1 VALQQT
7 TRELWAQQGPFEPY
21 TIHGVPQ
28 QNIPEIYIKG
38 AVWNAQSTPPRY
50 IAQSSAPEESGTGTW
65 FPIDFNEE
73 HVCWVEVRLQEPAGS
88 EAYWQAF
95 RIAGEDLGLDITQ
108 GDVEIHLQST
118 TLHSYRESVASSHLS
133 RASTPSI
140 ASVIR
145 PRPSPYQLGSRD
157 QEIAH
162 SLAESLNINEP
173 MSNTL
178 TMEVPA
184 GTINPTTGH
193 VDADDAALYRAIG
206 PDQPDPPSVSG
217 TERTT
222 NIPFGWIRPQGGGMP
237 EPRRYIYGGPPAG
250 PFGPPGRGPPGGGPP
265 GGGPPGG
272 GPPGGGPPGGGPPRG
287 GPFGP
292 PGGGPPAP
300 IPVAPAVGGRND
312 KLVGNT
318 PLVFKGERSRA
329 EEFITQ
335 WQLYEGVNITN
346 DLMRNA
352 YQRAMLF
359 LTYIQG
365 PIVNEWVKGVNA
377 WLRGQIIN
385 QRWAPHDER
394 LWTEVFDSFNRQFA
408 NVMEQEDAQA
418 ALAKGLQLD
427 KGDLDKLITEFE
439 QLVRHAGYDV
449 NQDLVL
455 RIFTSALPNTMYE
468 YILRTL
474 PQPATYEQWRA
485 AAIDQ
490 QRVYVHMRNRADR
503 FKTKKPAPTNT
514 WRPFNSQW
522 RNPPRDKN
530 AMDTSPGRTRARVA
544 EAEDFLPGGNRYEQ
558 RVGGSREGGYP
569 RGPVQRDGQ
578 RKVLT
583 CFFCGKPG
591 HFARD
596 CRQKQNNRGANSPP
610 RNTQIPTRARQVRQE
625 DSNIRVVD
633 DRSVADDRTPQQRAN
648 DWLTSVA
655 NEHDDVKDIV
665 MQELWGKEDFQNA

>member
-7 TRELWAQQGPFEPY
+7 TRELWAQQGPFESY

-38 AVWNAQSTPPRY
+38 AVWNAQADPPRY
-50 IAQSSAPEESGTGTW
+50 VAQSSAPEESGTGTW
-65 FPIDFNEE
+65 FPVDFNEE

-88 EAYWQAF
+88 ESYWQAF
-95 RIAGEDLGLDITQ
+95 RIAGQDLGLDITQ
-108 GDVEIHLQST
+108 GDVEAHLQAT
-118 TLHSYRESVASSHLS
+118 TLNSYRESVASSHSS
-133 RASTPSI
+133 RASTPSEP
-140 ASVIR
+140 SVIR
-145 PRPSPYQLGSRD
+145 LRPSPYQPGSRD

-162 SLAESLNINEP
+162 TLAESLNINDP

-178 TMEVPA
+178 TMEAPA
-184 GTINPTTGH
+184 GTINPVTGH
-193 VDADDAALYRAIG
+193 VNDDDAALFRAIG
-206 PDQPDPPSVSG
+206 PDQPDPPSVGG
-217 TERTT
+217 TDHTT
-222 NIPFGWIRPQGGGMP
+222 HVPFGWIRPQSGRMP
-237 EPRRYIYGGPPAG
+237 EPRRYIYGGGGPPG
-250 PFGPPGRGPPGGGPP
+250 GGRGPPGIPFGPPGGPFGPPGGGPP
-265 GGGPPGG
+265 GGGPP
-272 GPPGGGPPGGGPPRG
+272 
-287 GPFGP
+287 
-292 PGGGPPAP
+292 AP
-300 IPVAPAVGGRND
+300 IPPAPAVGGGRSD

-318 PLVFKGERSRA
+318 PLIFKGERSRA

-377 WLRGQIIN
+377 WLRGQIIH
-385 QRWAPHDER
+385 QGWAPTDER
-394 LWTEVFDSFNRQFA
+394 LWVEVFDSFNRQFA

-439 QLVRHAGYDV
+439 QLVRHAGYDI

-474 PQPATYEQWRA
+474 PQPASYEQWRS

-490 QRVYVHMRNRADR
+490 QKVYVHMRNRADR
-503 FKTKKPAPTNT
+503 FKTKKLPPITT
-514 WRPFNSQW
+514 WRPFGNQW
-522 RNPPRDKN
+522 KNPQRDPN

-596 CRQKQNNRGANSPP
+596 CRQKRNNQGPSGPP
-610 RNTQIPTRARQVRQE
+610 RNTQIPTRTRQIRQE
-625 DSNIRVVD
+625 ESNIRVVD

-655 NEHDDVKDIV
+655 DEHDDVKDIV

>member
-28 QNIPEIYIKG
+28 QNIPDIYIKG
-38 AVWNAQSTPPRY
+38 TVWNAQADPPRY
-50 IAQSSAPEESGTGTW
+50 VAQSSAPEESGTGTW
-65 FPIDFNEE
+65 FPVDFNEE

-95 RIAGEDLGLDITQ
+95 RIAGQDLGLDITQ
-108 GDVEIHLQST
+108 GDVETHLQTT
-118 TLHSYRESVASSHLS
+118 TLHSYRESITSSHSS
-133 RASTPSI
+133 RASTPSV
-140 ASVIR
+140 ASAIR
-145 PRPSPYQLGSRD
+145 PRPSPYQPGSRD

-162 SLAESLNINEP
+162 SLAESLNINDP

-184 GTINPTTGH
+184 GTINPVTGH
-193 VDADDAALYRAIG
+193 VDADDAALFRAIG
-206 PDQPDPPSVSG
+206 PNQPDPPSMSG

-222 NIPFGWIRPQGGGMP
+222 HIPFGWIRPQGGGMP
-237 EPRRYIYGGPPAG
+237 DPRRYIYGGG
-250 PFGPPGRGPPGGGPP
+250 GPPGRGPPVGGPPGGPFGPP
-265 GGGPPGG
+265 GGGPP
-272 GPPGGGPPGGGPPRG
+272 G

-300 IPVAPAVGGRND
+300 IPPAPVVGGGGRSD

-318 PLVFKGERSRA
+318 PLIFKGERSRA

-346 DLMRNA
+346 ELMRNA

-385 QRWAPHDER
+385 QRWAPTDER
-394 LWTEVFDSFNRQFA
+394 LWIEVFDSFNRQFA

-439 QLVRHAGYDV
+439 QLVRHARYDV

-455 RIFTSALPNTMYE
+455 RIFTSALPNAMYE

-474 PQPATYEQWRA
+474 PQPATYEQWRS

-490 QRVYVHMRNRADR
+490 QRVYVHMRNRTDR
-503 FKTKKPAPTNT
+503 FKTKKLPPTTT
-514 WRPFNSQW
+514 WRPFGNQW
-522 RNPPRDKN
+522 KNPQRDPN

-544 EAEDFLPGGNRYEQ
+544 EAEDFLPGGNRYKQ

-596 CRQKQNNRGANSPP
+596 CRQKRNNQGSNGPP
-610 RNTQIPTRARQVRQE
+610 RNTQIPTRARQIRQE
-625 DSNIRVVD
+625 EGNIRVVD

-648 DWLTSVA
+648 DWLTIVA
-655 NEHDDVKDIV
+655 DEHDDVKDIV

>member
-7 TRELWAQQGPFEPY
+7 TRELWAQQGPFEHY

-28 QNIPEIYIKG
+28 QNIPQIYIKG
-38 AVWNAQSTPPRY
+38 AVWNAQADPPRY
-50 IAQSSAPEESGTGTW
+50 VAQSSAPEESGTGTW
-65 FPIDFNEE
+65 FPVDFNEE

-95 RIAGEDLGLDITQ
+95 RIAGQDLGLDITQ
-108 GDVEIHLQST
+108 GDVELHLQST
-118 TLHSYRESVASSHLS
+118 TLHSYRESVTSSHSS
-133 RASTPSI
+133 RASTPSVPSI
-140 ASVIR
+140 IL
-145 PRPSPYQLGSRD
+145 PRPSPHQPGSRD

-162 SLAESLNINEP
+162 TLAESLTINEP

-184 GTINPTTGH
+184 GTINPVTGH
-193 VDADDAALYRAIG
+193 VDADDVALFRAIG

-217 TERTT
+217 TDRTT
-222 NIPFGWIRPQGGGMP
+222 HVPFGWIRPQGGGMP
-237 EPRRYIYGGPPAG
+237 EPRRYIYGGGGGPPGGNPPRRGLPGG
-250 PFGPPGRGPPGGGPP
+250 PFGPPGGPFGPPGGGPP

-272 GPPGGGPPGGGPPRG
+272 GPPAPI
-287 GPFGP
+287 
-292 PGGGPPAP
+292 PPAP
-300 IPVAPAVGGRND
+300 VVMGGRSD

-318 PLVFKGERSRA
+318 PLIFKGERSRA

-377 WLRGQIIN
+377 WLRGQIIH
-385 QRWAPHDER
+385 QGWAPTDER
-394 LWTEVFDSFNRQFA
+394 LWAEVFDSFNRQFA

-418 ALAKGLQLD
+418 ALAKGLQLE

-439 QLVRHAGYDV
+439 QLVRHAGYDI

-468 YILRTL
+468 YILRNL
-474 PQPATYEQWRA
+474 PQPATYEQWRS
-485 AAIDQ
+485 AAINQ
-490 QRVYVHMRNRADR
+490 QKVYVHMRNRADR
-503 FKTKKPAPTNT
+503 FKTKKLPPITT
-514 WRPFNSQW
+514 WRPFGNQW
-522 RNPPRDKN
+522 RNPTKDPN

-558 RVGGSREGGYP
+558 RVGGSREGGYCH
-569 RGPVQRDGQ
+569 G
-578 RKVLT
+578 
-583 CFFCGKPG
+583 
-591 HFARD
+591 
-596 CRQKQNNRGANSPP
+596 
-610 RNTQIPTRARQVRQE
+610 
-625 DSNIRVVD
+625 RVVLFGFL
-633 DRSVADDRTPQQRAN
+633 S
-648 DWLTSVA
+648 
-655 NEHDDVKDIV
+655 
-665 MQELWGKEDFQNA
+665 

>member
-7 TRELWAQQGPFEPY
+7 TRELWAQQGPFEHY

-38 AVWNAQSTPPRY
+38 AVWNAQAVPPRY
-50 IAQSSAPEESGTGTW
+50 VAQSSAPEESGTGTW
-65 FPIDFNEE
+65 FPVDFNEE

-95 RIAGEDLGLDITQ
+95 RIAGQDLGLDITQ
-108 GDVEIHLQST
+108 GDVELHLQST
-118 TLHSYRESVASSHLS
+118 TLHSYRESVASSHSS
-133 RASTPSI
+133 RESTPSVPSI
-140 ASVIR
+140 IL
-145 PRPSPYQLGSRD
+145 PRPSPHQPGSRD

-162 SLAESLNINEP
+162 TLAESLTINEP

-184 GTINPTTGH
+184 GTINPVTGH
-193 VDADDAALYRAIG
+193 VDADDVALFRAIG

-217 TERTT
+217 TDRTT
-222 NIPFGWIRPQGGGMP
+222 HVPFGWLRPQGGRMP
-237 EPRRYIYGGPPAG
+237 EPRRYIYGGG
-250 PFGPPGRGPPGGGPP
+250 GPPGGNPPRGGPPGGPFGPPGGGPP
-265 GGGPPGG
+265 GGGPPA
-272 GPPGGGPPGGGPPRG
+272 PI
-287 GPFGP
+287 
-292 PGGGPPAP
+292 PPAP
-300 IPVAPAVGGRND
+300 AVMGGRSD

-318 PLVFKGERSRA
+318 PLIFKGERSRA

-377 WLRGQIIN
+377 WLRGQII
-385 QRWAPHDER
+385 REGWAPTDER
-394 LWTEVFDSFNRQFA
+394 LWAEVFDSFNRQFA

-418 ALAKGLQLD
+418 ALAKGMQLE

-439 QLVRHAGYDV
+439 QLVRHAGYDI

-474 PQPATYEQWRA
+474 PQPATYEQWRS

-490 QRVYVHMRNRADR
+490 QKVYVHMRNRADR
-503 FKTKKPAPTNT
+503 FKTKKMPPITT
-514 WRPFNSQW
+514 WRPFGNQW
-522 RNPPRDKN
+522 KNPQRDPN

-544 EAEDFLPGGNRYEQ
+544 EAEDFLPGGSRYEQ
-558 RVGGSREGGYP
+558 RVGGKQRRRIPKRTRPKGRIKGKSSHASFAGSQVTSHGTVDRNATI
-569 RGPVQRDGQ
+569 RGQADP
-578 RKVLT
+578 LET
-583 CFFCGKPG
+583 
-591 HFARD
+591 
-596 CRQKQNNRGANSPP
+596 
-610 RNTQIPTRARQVRQE
+610 TQAPTRTRQIRQE
-625 DSNIRVVD
+625 ESNIRVVD
-633 DRSVADDRTPQQRAN
+633 DRSVADDRTPQQRAT

-655 NEHDDVKDIV
+655 DEHDDVKDIV

>member
-38 AVWNAQSTPPRY
+38 AVWNAQADPPRY
-50 IAQSSAPEESGTGTW
+50 VAQSSAPEESGTGTW
-65 FPIDFNEE
+65 FPVDFNEE

-95 RIAGEDLGLDITQ
+95 RIAGQDLGLDITQ
-108 GDVEIHLQST
+108 GDVETHLQAT
-118 TLHSYRESVASSHLS
+118 TLHSYRESITSSHSS
-133 RASTPSI
+133 RASTPSV
-140 ASVIR
+140 ASAIR
-145 PRPSPYQLGSRD
+145 PRPSPYQPGSRD

-162 SLAESLNINEP
+162 SLAESLNINDP

-178 TMEVPA
+178 TVEVPA
-184 GTINPTTGH
+184 GTINPVTGH
-193 VDADDAALYRAIG
+193 VDADDVALFRAIG
-206 PDQPDPPSVSG
+206 PNQPDPPSISG

-222 NIPFGWIRPQGGGMP
+222 HVPFGWIRPQGGGMP
-237 EPRRYIYGGPPAG
+237 EPRRYIYGG
-250 PFGPPGRGPPGGGPP
+250 GPPPPRGGPP
-265 GGGPPGG
+265 
-272 GPPGGGPPGGGPPRG
+272 G

-292 PGGGPPAP
+292 PGGGPPMP
-300 IPVAPAVGGRND
+300 IPPAPVIGGGGRND

-318 PLVFKGERSRA
+318 PLIFKGERSKA
-329 EEFITQ
+329 KEFITQ

-385 QRWAPHDER
+385 QRWAPTDER
-394 LWTEVFDSFNRQFA
+394 LWAEVFDSFNRQFA

-418 ALAKGLQLD
+418 ALAKGLQLE

-439 QLVRHAGYDV
+439 QLVRHAGYDI

-474 PQPATYEQWRA
+474 RQPATYEQWRS

-490 QRVYVHMRNRADR
+490 QQVYVHMRNRADR
-503 FKTKKPAPTNT
+503 FKTKKLPPVTT
-514 WRPFNSQW
+514 WRPFGNQW
-522 RNPPRDKN
+522 RTPPGNPN

-558 RVGGSREGGYP
+558 RVGGSREGGYL
-569 RGPVQRDGQ
+569 RGPVQKDGQ

-596 CRQKQNNRGANSPP
+596 CRQKRNNQGPSGPP
-610 RNTQIPTRARQVRQE
+610 RNNQAPMRAQQIRQE
-625 DSNIRVVD
+625 ESNIRVVD
-633 DRSVADDRTPQQRAN
+633 DRSVADDRTPQQRAT

-655 NEHDDVKDIV
+655 DEHDDVKDIV

>member
-1 VALQQT
+1 
-7 TRELWAQQGPFEPY
+7 
-21 TIHGVPQ
+21 
-28 QNIPEIYIKG
+28 
-38 AVWNAQSTPPRY
+38 
-50 IAQSSAPEESGTGTW
+50 
-65 FPIDFNEE
+65 
-73 HVCWVEVRLQEPAGS
+73 
-88 EAYWQAF
+88 
-95 RIAGEDLGLDITQ
+95 
-108 GDVEIHLQST
+108 
-118 TLHSYRESVASSHLS
+118 
-133 RASTPSI
+133 
-140 ASVIR
+140 
-145 PRPSPYQLGSRD
+145 
-157 QEIAH
+157 
-162 SLAESLNINEP
+162 

-178 TMEVPA
+178 TMEAPA
-184 GTINPTTGH
+184 GTINQITGH
-193 VDADDAALYRAIG
+193 VNDDDAALFRAIG
-206 PDQPDPPSVSG
+206 PDQPDPPSVGG
-217 TERTT
+217 TDRTT
-222 NIPFGWIRPQGGGMP
+222 HVPFRWIRPQGERMP
-237 EPRRYIYGGPPAG
+237 EPRRYIYGGGGPPGGNPPRGGPPGG
-250 PFGPPGRGPPGGGPP
+250 PFGPPGGPFGPPGGGPP
-265 GGGPPGG
+265 GGGPPA
-272 GPPGGGPPGGGPPRG
+272 PI
-287 GPFGP
+287 
-292 PGGGPPAP
+292 PPAP
-300 IPVAPAVGGRND
+300 VVMGGRSD

-318 PLVFKGERSRA
+318 PLIFKGERSRA

-377 WLRGQIIN
+377 WLRGQIIH
-385 QRWAPHDER
+385 QRWAPTDER
-394 LWTEVFDSFNRQFA
+394 LWIEVFDSFNGQFA

-455 RIFTSALPNTMYE
+455 WIFTSALPNTMYE

-474 PQPATYEQWRA
+474 PQPATYEQWRS

-490 QRVYVHMRNRADR
+490 QKVYVHMRNRADR
-503 FKTKKPAPTNT
+503 FKTKKLPPTTT
-514 WRPFNSQW
+514 WRPFGNQW
-522 RNPPRDKN
+522 KNPQQNPN

-544 EAEDFLPGGNRYEQ
+544 EADDFLPGGNRYEQ

-569 RGPVQRDGQ
+569 RGPVQKDGQ

-596 CRQKQNNRGANSPP
+596 CRQKRNNQGPSGPP
-610 RNTQIPTRARQVRQE
+610 RNTQPMRARQIRQE
-625 DSNIRVVD
+625 ESNIRVVD

-655 NEHDDVKDIV
+655 DEHDDVKDIV

>member
-7 TRELWAQQGPFEPY
+7 TRELWAQQGPFEHY

-38 AVWNAQSTPPRY
+38 AVWNAQADPPRY
-50 IAQSSAPEESGTGTW
+50 VAQSSAPEESGTGTW
-65 FPIDFNEE
+65 FPVDFNEE

-95 RIAGEDLGLDITQ
+95 RIAGQDLGLDITQ
-108 GDVEIHLQST
+108 GDVELHLQST
-118 TLHSYRESVASSHLS
+118 TLHSYRESVASSHSS
-133 RASTPSI
+133 RASTPSVPSI
-140 ASVIR
+140 IL
-145 PRPSPYQLGSRD
+145 PRPSPHQPGSRD

-162 SLAESLNINEP
+162 TLAESLNIHDP

-178 TMEVPA
+178 TLDVPA
-184 GTINPTTGH
+184 GTINPVTGH
-193 VDADDAALYRAIG
+193 VDADDAALFRAIG

-217 TERTT
+217 TDHTT
-222 NIPFGWIRPQGGGMP
+222 HVPFGWIRPQGGRMP
-237 EPRRYIYGGPPAG
+237 EPRRYIYGG
-250 PFGPPGRGPPGGGPP
+250 
-265 GGGPPGG
+265 
-272 GPPGGGPPGGGPPRG
+272 GGGPPGGGPPRG
-287 GPFGP
+287 GPPGGPFGPPGGGPFGPPGGP

-300 IPVAPAVGGRND
+300 IPPAPAVMGGRND

-318 PLVFKGERSRA
+318 PLIFKGERSKA

-365 PIVNEWVKGVNA
+365 PVVNEWVKGVNA

-385 QRWAPHDER
+385 QRWAPTDER
-394 LWTEVFDSFNRQFA
+394 LWVEVFDSFNRQFA

-418 ALAKGLQLD
+418 ALAKGLQLE

-439 QLVRHAGYDV
+439 QLVRHAGYDI

-468 YILRTL
+468 YILRNL
-474 PQPATYEQWRA
+474 RQPATYEQWRA

-503 FKTKKPAPTNT
+503 FKTKKLPPITT
-514 WRPFNSQW
+514 WRPFGNQW
-522 RNPPRDKN
+522 RTPPGNPN

-558 RVGGSREGGYP
+558 RVGGSREGGYQ
-569 RGPVQRDGQ
+569 RGPVQKDGQ

-596 CRQKQNNRGANSPP
+596 CRQKRNNQAPM
-610 RNTQIPTRARQVRQE
+610 RARQIRKE
-625 DSNIRVVD
+625 ESNIRVVD
-633 DRSVADDRTPQQRAN
+633 DRSVTDDRTPQQRAT

-655 NEHDDVKDIV
+655 DEHDDVKDIV

>member
-7 TRELWAQQGPFEPY
+7 TRELWAQQGPFEHY

-38 AVWNAQSTPPRY
+38 AVWNAQADPPRY
-50 IAQSSAPEESGTGTW
+50 VAQSSAPEESGTGTW
-65 FPIDFNEE
+65 FPVDFNEE

-95 RIAGEDLGLDITQ
+95 RIAGQDLGLDITQ
-108 GDVEIHLQST
+108 GDVELHLQST
-118 TLHSYRESVASSHLS
+118 TLHSYRESVTSSHSS
-133 RASTPSI
+133 RASTPSVPSI
-140 ASVIR
+140 IL
-145 PRPSPYQLGSRD
+145 PRPSPHQPGSRD
-157 QEIAH
+157 QEIAQT
-162 SLAESLNINEP
+162 LAESLTIHEP

-184 GTINPTTGH
+184 GTINPVTGH
-193 VDADDAALYRAIG
+193 VDADDAALFRAIG

-217 TERTT
+217 TDHTT
-222 NIPFGWIRPQGGGMP
+222 HVPFGWIRPQGGRMP
-237 EPRRYIYGGPPAG
+237 EPRRYIYGGGGGPPGGNPPRGGPPGG
-250 PFGPPGRGPPGGGPP
+250 PFGPPGGPFGPPGGGPP
-265 GGGPPGG
+265 GGGPPA
-272 GPPGGGPPGGGPPRG
+272 PI
-287 GPFGP
+287 
-292 PGGGPPAP
+292 PPAP
-300 IPVAPAVGGRND
+300 VVMGGRND

-318 PLVFKGERSRA
+318 PLIFKGERSRA

-385 QRWAPHDER
+385 QRWAPTDER
-394 LWTEVFDSFNRQFA
+394 LWIEVFDSFNRQFA

-418 ALAKGLQLD
+418 ALAKGLQLE

-439 QLVRHAGYDV
+439 QLVRHAGYDI

-468 YILRTL
+468 YILRNL
-474 PQPATYEQWRA
+474 PQPATYEQWRS

-503 FKTKKPAPTNT
+503 FKTKKLPPITT
-514 WRPFNSQW
+514 WRPFGNQW
-522 RNPPRDKN
+522 RTPPGNPN

-569 RGPVQRDGQ
+569 RGPVQKDGQ

-596 CRQKQNNRGANSPP
+596 CRQKRNNQGPSGPS
-610 RNTQIPTRARQVRQE
+610 RNYQTPTRTRQIKQE
-625 DSNIRVVD
+625 ESNIRVVD
-633 DRSVADDRTPQQRAN
+633 DRSVADDRTPQQRAT

-655 NEHDDVKDIV
+655 DEHDDVKDIV

>member
-7 TRELWAQQGPFEPY
+7 TRELWAQQGPFEHY

-38 AVWNAQSTPPRY
+38 AVWNAQSDPPRY
-50 IAQSSAPEESGTGTW
+50 VAQSSAPEESGTGTW
-65 FPIDFNEE
+65 FPVDFNEE
-73 HVCWVEVRLQEPAGS
+73 HACWVEIRLQEPAGS

-95 RIAGEDLGLDITQ
+95 RIAGQDLGLDITQ
-108 GDVEIHLQST
+108 GDVEAHLQTT
-118 TLHSYRESVASSHLS
+118 TLNSYRESVASSHSS
-133 RASTPSI
+133 RASTPSEPSI
-140 ASVIR
+140 IR
-145 PRPSPYQLGSRD
+145 LRPSPYQPGSRD

-162 SLAESLNINEP
+162 SLAESLVINDP

-178 TMEVPA
+178 TVEVPA
-184 GTINPTTGH
+184 GTINPITGH
-193 VDADDAALYRAIG
+193 VDADDAALFRAIG
-206 PDQPDPPSVSG
+206 PDQPDPPSISG
-217 TERTT
+217 TDRTT
-222 NIPFGWIRPQGGGMP
+222 HVPFGWIRPQTGRMP
-237 EPRRYIYGGPPAG
+237 EPRRYIYGGGPPGGNPPRGGPPGG
-250 PFGPPGRGPPGGGPP
+250 PFGPPGGPFGPPGGGPP
-265 GGGPPGG
+265 GGGPPA
-272 GPPGGGPPGGGPPRG
+272 PL
-287 GPFGP
+287 
-292 PGGGPPAP
+292 PPAP
-300 IPVAPAVGGRND
+300 AVMGGRSD

-318 PLVFKGERSRA
+318 PIIFKGERSRA

-365 PIVNEWVKGVNA
+365 SAVNEWVKGVNA
-377 WLRGQIIN
+377 WLRGQIIH
-385 QRWAPHDER
+385 QGWAPTDER
-394 LWTEVFDSFNRQFA
+394 LWAEVFDSFNRQFA
-408 NVMEQEDAQA
+408 NIMEQEDAQA

-474 PQPATYEQWRA
+474 PQPATYEQWRT

-490 QRVYVHMRNRADR
+490 QKVYVHMRNRADR
-503 FKTKKPAPTNT
+503 FKTKKLPPITT
-514 WRPFNSQW
+514 WRPFGNQW
-522 RNPPRDKN
+522 KNPQRDPN

-596 CRQKQNNRGANSPP
+596 CRQKRNNQGSNNPP
-610 RNTQIPTRARQVRQE
+610 RNTQIPTRARQTRQE
-625 DSNIRVVD
+625 ESNIRVVD

-655 NEHDDVKDIV
+655 DEHDDVKDIV

>member
-7 TRELWAQQGPFEPY
+7 TRELWAQQGPFEHY

-38 AVWNAQSTPPRY
+38 AVWNAQADPPRY
-50 IAQSSAPEESGTGTW
+50 VAQSSAPEESGTGTW
-65 FPIDFNEE
+65 FPVNFNEE

-95 RIAGEDLGLDITQ
+95 RIAGQDLGLDITQ
-108 GDVEIHLQST
+108 GDVETHLQTT
-118 TLHSYRESVASSHLS
+118 TLHSYRESITSSHS
-133 RASTPSI
+133 SQASTPSV
-140 ASVIR
+140 ASAIR
-145 PRPSPYQLGSRD
+145 PRPSPHQPGSRD

-178 TMEVPA
+178 TMEVPV
-184 GTINPTTGH
+184 GTINPITGH
-193 VDADDAALYRAIG
+193 VDADDAALFRAIG
-206 PDQPDPPSVSG
+206 PDQPDPPSLSG

-222 NIPFGWIRPQGGGMP
+222 HVPFGWIRPQGGGMP
-237 EPRRYIYGGPPAG
+237 KPRRYIYGG
-250 PFGPPGRGPPGGGPP
+250 GPPPPPRGGPP
-265 GGGPPGG
+265 
-272 GPPGGGPPGGGPPRG
+272 G

-292 PGGGPPAP
+292 PGGGPPMP
-300 IPVAPAVGGRND
+300 IPPAPVVGGGGRND

-318 PLVFKGERSRA
+318 PLIFKGERNRA

-365 PIVNEWVKGVNA
+365 PIVNERVKGVNA
-377 WLRGQIIN
+377 WLRGQIIH
-385 QRWAPHDER
+385 QRWAPTDER
-394 LWTEVFDSFNRQFA
+394 LWAEVFDSFNRQFA

-439 QLVRHAGYDV
+439 QLVRHANYDI

-474 PQPATYEQWRA
+474 PQPATYEQWRS

-490 QRVYVHMRNRADR
+490 QKVYIHMRNRADR
-503 FKTKKPAPTNT
+503 FKTKKLPPITT
-514 WRPFNSQW
+514 WRPFGNQW
-522 RNPPRDKN
+522 RNPTRDPN

-569 RGPVQRDGQ
+569 RGPIQRDGQ

-596 CRQKQNNRGANSPP
+596 CRQKRNNQGPSGPP
-610 RNTQIPTRARQVRQE
+610 RNTQVPTRARQIKQE
-625 DSNIRVVD
+625 ESNIRVVD
-633 DRSVADDRTPQQRAN
+633 DRSVADDRTPQQRAT

-655 NEHDDVKDIV
+655 DEHDDVKDIV

>member
-1 VALQQT
+1 VQA
-7 TRELWAQQGPFEPY
+7 
-21 TIHGVPQ
+21 
-28 QNIPEIYIKG
+28 N
-38 AVWNAQSTPPRY
+38 PPRY
-50 IAQSSAPEESGTGTW
+50 VAQSSAPEESGTGTW
-65 FPIDFNEE
+65 FPVDFNEE

-108 GDVEIHLQST
+108 GDVETHLQST
-118 TLHSYRESVASSHLS
+118 TLQSYRESVASSHSS
-133 RASTPSI
+133 RASTPSVPSI
-140 ASVIR
+140 IR
-145 PRPSPYQLGSRD
+145 LRPSPHQPGSRD

-162 SLAESLNINEP
+162 TLAESLNINEP

-184 GTINPTTGH
+184 GTINPVTGH
-193 VDADDAALYRAIG
+193 VDADDAALFRAIG
-206 PDQPDPPSVSG
+206 PDQPDPPSISG

-222 NIPFGWIRPQGGGMP
+222 HIPFGWIRPQGGGMP
-237 EPRRYIYGGPPAG
+237 DPRRYIYGGG
-250 PFGPPGRGPPGGGPP
+250 GPPGRGPPVGGPPGGPFGPP
-265 GGGPPGG
+265 GGGPP
-272 GPPGGGPPGGGPPRG
+272 G

-300 IPVAPAVGGRND
+300 IPPAPVVGGGGRSD

-318 PLVFKGERSRA
+318 PLIFKGERSRA

-359 LTYIQG
+359 LSYIQG

-385 QRWAPHDER
+385 QRWAPTDER
-394 LWTEVFDSFNRQFA
+394 LWIEVFDSFNRQFA

-418 ALAKGLQLD
+418 ALAKGLQLE

-439 QLVRHAGYDV
+439 QLVRHAGYDI

-474 PQPATYEQWRA
+474 PQPATYEQWRT

-490 QRVYVHMRNRADR
+490 QQVYVHMRNRADR
-503 FKTKKPAPTNT
+503 FKTKKLPPITT
-514 WRPFNSQW
+514 WRPFGNQW
-522 RNPPRDKN
+522 KNPQRGPND
-530 AMDTSPGRTRARVA
+530 MDRSPGRTRARVA

-569 RGPVQRDGQ
+569 RGPVQKDGQ

-583 CFFCGKPG
+583 CFFCRKPG
-591 HFARD
+591 HFTRD
-596 CRQKQNNRGANSPP
+596 CRQKRNNQGPSGAP
-610 RNTQIPTRARQVRQE
+610 RNTQIPMRARQIRQE
-625 DSNIRVVD
+625 ESNIRVVD

-655 NEHDDVKDIV
+655 DEHDDVKDIV

>member
-7 TRELWAQQGPFEPY
+7 TRELWAQQGPFETY

-28 QNIPEIYIKG
+28 QNIPEVYIKG
-38 AVWNAQSTPPRY
+38 AVWNAQADPPRY
-50 IAQSSAPEESGTGTW
+50 VAQSSAPEESGTGTW
-65 FPIDFNEE
+65 FPVDFNEE

-95 RIAGEDLGLDITQ
+95 RIAGQDLGLDITQ
-108 GDVEIHLQST
+108 GDVEAHLQAT
-118 TLHSYRESVASSHLS
+118 TLHSYRESIASSHSS
-133 RASTPSI
+133 RASTPSV
-140 ASVIR
+140 ASAIR
-145 PRPSPYQLGSRD
+145 PRPSPYQPGSRD

-162 SLAESLNINEP
+162 TLAESLNINDP

-178 TMEVPA
+178 TVEAPA
-184 GTINPTTGH
+184 GTINPITGH
-193 VDADDAALYRAIG
+193 VNDDDAALFRAIG
-206 PDQPDPPSVSG
+206 PDQPDPPSISG
-217 TERTT
+217 TDHTT
-222 NIPFGWIRPQGGGMP
+222 HVPFGWIRPQGGRMP
-237 EPRRYIYGGPPAG
+237 EPRRYIYGGGGPPGGNPPRGGPPGG
-250 PFGPPGRGPPGGGPP
+250 PFGPPGGPFGPPGGGPP
-265 GGGPPGG
+265 GGGPPA
-272 GPPGGGPPGGGPPRG
+272 PI
-287 GPFGP
+287 
-292 PGGGPPAP
+292 PPAP
-300 IPVAPAVGGRND
+300 AVMGGRSD

-318 PLVFKGERSRA
+318 PLIFKGERSKA

-377 WLRGQIIN
+377 WLRGQIIH
-385 QRWAPHDER
+385 QRWAPTDER
-394 LWTEVFDSFNRQFA
+394 LWVEVFDSFNRQFA

-418 ALAKGLQLD
+418 ALAKGLQLER
-427 KGDLDKLITEFE
+427 GDLDKLITEFE
-439 QLVRHAGYDV
+439 QLVRHAGYDI

-474 PQPATYEQWRA
+474 PQPATYEQWRS

-490 QRVYVHMRNRADR
+490 QRVYVHMKNRADR
-503 FKTKKPAPTNT
+503 FKTKKLPPITT
-514 WRPFNSQW
+514 WRPFGNQW
-522 RNPPRDKN
+522 RTPPGNPN

-569 RGPVQRDGQ
+569 RGPVQKDGQ

-596 CRQKQNNRGANSPP
+596 CRQKRNNQGPSGPS
-610 RNTQIPTRARQVRQE
+610 RNNQAPMRARQVRQE
-625 DSNIRVVD
+625 ESNIRVVD
-633 DRSVADDRTPQQRAN
+633 DRSVADDRTPQQRAT

-655 NEHDDVKDIV
+655 DEHDDVKDIV

>member
-7 TRELWAQQGPFEPY
+7 TRELWAQQGPFEAY

-28 QNIPEIYIKG
+28 QNIPEIYVKG
-38 AVWNAQSTPPRY
+38 AVWNAQADPPRY
-50 IAQSSAPEESGTGTW
+50 VAQSSAPEESGTGTW
-65 FPIDFNEE
+65 FPVDFNEE

-88 EAYWQAF
+88 ETYWQAF
-95 RIAGEDLGLDITQ
+95 RIAGQDLGLDITQ
-108 GDVEIHLQST
+108 GDVEAHLQAT
-118 TLHSYRESVASSHLS
+118 TLTSYRESVASSHSS
-133 RASTPSI
+133 RASTPSVP
-140 ASVIR
+140 SDIR
-145 PRPSPYQLGSRD
+145 PRPSPYQPGSRD
-157 QEIAH
+157 QEIART
-162 SLAESLNINEP
+162 LAESLNINDP

-178 TMEVPA
+178 TINAPA
-184 GTINPTTGH
+184 GTINQITGH
-193 VDADDAALYRAIG
+193 VNDDDAALFRAIG
-206 PDQPDPPSVSG
+206 PDQPDPPSVGG
-217 TERTT
+217 TDRTT
-222 NIPFGWIRPQGGGMP
+222 HVPFGWIRQQGERMP
-237 EPRRYIYGGPPAG
+237 EPRRYIYGGGGPPGGNPPRGGPSGG
-250 PFGPPGRGPPGGGPP
+250 PFGPPGGPFGPPGGGPP
-265 GGGPPGG
+265 GGGPPV
-272 GPPGGGPPGGGPPRG
+272 PI
-287 GPFGP
+287 
-292 PGGGPPAP
+292 PPAP
-300 IPVAPAVGGRND
+300 AVMGGRSD

-318 PLVFKGERSRA
+318 PLIFKGERSRA

-385 QRWAPHDER
+385 QRWAPTDER
-394 LWTEVFDSFNRQFA
+394 LWVEVFDSFNRQFA

-418 ALAKGLQLD
+418 ALAKGLQLE
-427 KGDLDKLITEFE
+427 KGDLDKLITEFK
-439 QLVRHAGYDV
+439 QLVRHAGYDI
-449 NQDLVL
+449 NQDLIL

-474 PQPATYEQWRA
+474 PQPATYEQWRT

-503 FKTKKPAPTNT
+503 FKTKKLPPITT
-514 WRPFNSQW
+514 WRPFGNQW
-522 RNPPRDKN
+522 KNPQRGPND
-530 AMDTSPGRTRARVA
+530 MDTSPGRTRARVA

-596 CRQKQNNRGANSPP
+596 CQQKQNNRGSNGPP
-610 RNTQIPTRARQVRQE
+610 RNTQIPTRTRQVRQE
-625 DSNIRVVD
+625 DSNI
-633 DRSVADDRTPQQRAN
+633 
-648 DWLTSVA
+648 
-655 NEHDDVKDIV
+655 
-665 MQELWGKEDFQNA
+665 

>member
-7 TRELWAQQGPFEPY
+7 TRELWAQQGPFEHY

-38 AVWNAQSTPPRY
+38 AVWNAQSDPPRY
-50 IAQSSAPEESGTGTW
+50 VAQSSAPEESGTGTW
-65 FPIDFNEE
+65 FPVDFNEE

-95 RIAGEDLGLDITQ
+95 RIAGQDLGLDITQ
-108 GDVEIHLQST
+108 GDVELHLQST
-118 TLHSYRESVASSHLS
+118 TLHSYRESVASSHSS
-133 RASTPSI
+133 RASTPSVPSI
-140 ASVIR
+140 IL
-145 PRPSPYQLGSRD
+145 PRPSPHQPGSRD

-162 SLAESLNINEP
+162 TLAESLTIHDP

-184 GTINPTTGH
+184 GTINPVTGH
-193 VDADDAALYRAIG
+193 VDADDAALFRAIG

-217 TERTT
+217 TDRTT
-222 NIPFGWIRPQGGGMP
+222 HVPFGWIRPQGERMP
-237 EPRRYIYGGPPAG
+237 EPRRYIYGGG
-250 PFGPPGRGPPGGGPP
+250 GPPGGNPPRGGPPGGPFRPPGGGPP
-265 GGGPPGG
+265 GGGPPA
-272 GPPGGGPPGGGPPRG
+272 PI
-287 GPFGP
+287 
-292 PGGGPPAP
+292 PPAP
-300 IPVAPAVGGRND
+300 AVIGGRSD

-318 PLVFKGERSRA
+318 PLIFKGERSRA

-365 PIVNEWVKGVNA
+365 PVVNEWVKGVNA
-377 WLRGQIIN
+377 WLRGQIIH
-385 QRWAPHDER
+385 QRWAPTDER
-394 LWTEVFDSFNRQFA
+394 LWLEVFDSFNRQFA
-408 NVMEQEDAQA
+408 NIMEQEDAQA

-439 QLVRHAGYDV
+439 QLVRHANYDI

-474 PQPATYEQWRA
+474 PQPATYEQWRS

-490 QRVYVHMRNRADR
+490 QKVYVHMRNRADR
-503 FKTKKPAPTNT
+503 FKTKKLPPITT
-514 WRPFNSQW
+514 WRPFGNQW
-522 RNPPRDKN
+522 RNPQKDPN

-596 CRQKQNNRGANSPP
+596 CRQKRNNQGPSGPP
-610 RNTQIPTRARQVRQE
+610 RNTQVPTRARQVRQE
-625 DSNIRVVD
+625 ESNIRVVD
-633 DRSVADDRTPQQRAN
+633 DRSVADNQTPQQRAT

-655 NEHDDVKDIV
+655 DEHDDVKDIV

>member
-7 TRELWAQQGPFEPY
+7 TRELWAQQGPFEQY

-28 QNIPEIYIKG
+28 QNIPDIYIKG
-38 AVWNAQSTPPRY
+38 AVWNAQADPPRY

-65 FPIDFNEE
+65 FPVDFNEE

-88 EAYWQAF
+88 VAYWQAF
-95 RIAGEDLGLDITQ
+95 RIAGQDLGLDITQ
-108 GDVEIHLQST
+108 GDVKTHLQTT
-118 TLHSYRESVASSHLS
+118 TLHSYRESITSSHSS
-133 RASTPSI
+133 RASTPSV
-140 ASVIR
+140 ASTIR
-145 PRPSPYQLGSRD
+145 PRPSPYQPGSRD

-162 SLAESLNINEP
+162 SLAESLNINDP

-178 TMEVPA
+178 TMEVPV
-184 GTINPTTGH
+184 GTINPVTGH
-193 VDADDAALYRAIG
+193 VDADDAALFRAIG
-206 PDQPDPPSVSG
+206 PDQPDPPSISG

-222 NIPFGWIRPQGGGMP
+222 HVPFGWIRPQGGGMP
-237 EPRRYIYGGPPAG
+237 EPRRYIYGGDPP
-250 PFGPPGRGPPGGGPP
+250 PPRRGPP
-265 GGGPPGG
+265 
-272 GPPGGGPPGGGPPRG
+272 G

-292 PGGGPPAP
+292 PGGGPPMP
-300 IPVAPAVGGRND
+300 IPPAPVIGGGGRND

-318 PLVFKGERSRA
+318 PLIFKGERNRA

-385 QRWAPHDER
+385 QRWAPTDER
-394 LWTEVFDSFNRQFA
+394 LWAEVFDSFNRQFA

-418 ALAKGLQLD
+418 ALAKGLQLE

-439 QLVRHAGYDV
+439 QLVRHAGYDI

-474 PQPATYEQWRA
+474 QQPATYEQWRS

-503 FKTKKPAPTNT
+503 FKTKKLPPVTT
-514 WRPFNSQW
+514 WRPFGNQW
-522 RNPPRDKN
+522 RTPSGNPN

-558 RVGGSREGGYP
+558 RVGGNREGGYP

-596 CRQKQNNRGANSPP
+596 CRQKRSNQGPSGPP
-610 RNTQIPTRARQVRQE
+610 RNNQAPMRARQIKQE
-625 DSNIRVVD
+625 ESNIRVVD
-633 DRSVADDRTPQQRAN
+633 NRSVADDRTPQQRAT

-655 NEHDDVKDIV
+655 DEHDDVKDIV

>member
-38 AVWNAQSTPPRY
+38 AVWNAQANPPRY
-50 IAQSSAPEESGTGTW
+50 VAQSSAPEESGTGTW
-65 FPIDFNEE
+65 FPVDFNEE

-95 RIAGEDLGLDITQ
+95 RIAGQDLGLDITQ
-108 GDVEIHLQST
+108 EDVENHLQAT
-118 TLHSYRESVASSHLS
+118 TLHSYRESIASSHSS
-133 RASTPSI
+133 RASTPSV

-145 PRPSPYQLGSRD
+145 PRPSPNHPGSRD

-162 SLAESLNINEP
+162 SLAESLNINDP

-184 GTINPTTGH
+184 GTINPITGH
-193 VDADDAALYRAIG
+193 VDADDAALFRAIG
-206 PDQPDPPSVSG
+206 PDQPDPPSISG

-222 NIPFGWIRPQGGGMP
+222 HVPFGWIRPQGGGMP
-237 EPRRYIYGGPPAG
+237 GPRRYIYGG
-250 PFGPPGRGPPGGGPP
+250 GPPPPGGGPP
-265 GGGPPGG
+265 
-272 GPPGGGPPGGGPPRG
+272 G

-292 PGGGPPAP
+292 PGGGPPMP
-300 IPVAPAVGGRND
+300 IPPAPAVGGGGRND

-318 PLVFKGERSRA
+318 PIIFKGERSKA

-365 PIVNEWVKGVNA
+365 PTVNEWVKGVNA

-385 QRWAPHDER
+385 QRWAPTDER
-394 LWTEVFDSFNRQFA
+394 LWVEVFDSFNRQFA

-418 ALAKGLQLD
+418 ALAKGLQLE

-439 QLVRHAGYDV
+439 QLVRHAGYDI

-468 YILRTL
+468 YILRNL
-474 PQPATYEQWRA
+474 RQPATYEQWRS

-503 FKTKKPAPTNT
+503 FKTKKLPPITT
-514 WRPFNSQW
+514 WRPFGNQW
-522 RNPPRDKN
+522 RTPPGNPN

-569 RGPVQRDGQ
+569 RGPVQKDGQ

-596 CRQKQNNRGANSPP
+596 CRQKRNNQGPSGPP
-610 RNTQIPTRARQVRQE
+610 RNNQAPMRARQIRQE
-625 DSNIRVVD
+625 ESNIRVVD
-633 DRSVADDRTPQQRAN
+633 DRSVADDRTPQQRAT

-655 NEHDDVKDIV
+655 DEHDDVKDIV

>member
-7 TRELWAQQGPFEPY
+7 TRELWAQQGPFEHY

-38 AVWNAQSTPPRY
+38 AVWNAQADPPRY
-50 IAQSSAPEESGTGTW
+50 VAQSSAPEESGTGTW
-65 FPIDFNEE
+65 FPVDFNEE

-95 RIAGEDLGLDITQ
+95 RIAGQDLGLDITQ
-108 GDVEIHLQST
+108 GDVELHLQST
-118 TLHSYRESVASSHLS
+118 TLHSYRESVASSHSS
-133 RASTPSI
+133 RESTPSVPSI
-140 ASVIR
+140 IL
-145 PRPSPYQLGSRD
+145 PRPSPHQPGSRD

-162 SLAESLNINEP
+162 TLAESLTIHEP

-184 GTINPTTGH
+184 GTINPVTGH
-193 VDADDAALYRAIG
+193 VDADDAALFRAIG

-217 TERTT
+217 TDRTT
-222 NIPFGWIRPQGGGMP
+222 HVPFGWIRPQGGRMP
-237 EPRRYIYGGPPAG
+237 EPRRYIYGGVGPPGGNPPRGGPPGG
-250 PFGPPGRGPPGGGPP
+250 PFGPPGGGPFGPPGGGPP
-265 GGGPPGG
+265 GGGPPA
-272 GPPGGGPPGGGPPRG
+272 PI
-287 GPFGP
+287 
-292 PGGGPPAP
+292 PPAP
-300 IPVAPAVGGRND
+300 AVMGGRSD

-318 PLVFKGERSRA
+318 PLIFKGERSRA

-377 WLRGQIIN
+377 WLRGQIIH
-385 QRWAPHDER
+385 QGWAPTDER
-394 LWTEVFDSFNRQFA
+394 LWAEVFDSFNRQFA

-439 QLVRHAGYDV
+439 QLVRHAGYDI

-474 PQPATYEQWRA
+474 PQPASYEQWRS

-490 QRVYVHMRNRADR
+490 QKVYVHMRNRADR
-503 FKTKKPAPTNT
+503 FKTKKLPPVTT
-514 WRPFNSQW
+514 WRPFGNQW
-522 RNPPRDKN
+522 RNPTKDPN

-569 RGPVQRDGQ
+569 RGPVQKDGQ

-596 CRQKQNNRGANSPP
+596 CRQKRNNQGPSGPS
-610 RNTQIPTRARQVRQE
+610 RNYQAPTRTRQIKQE
-625 DSNIRVVD
+625 ESNIRVVD
-633 DRSVADDRTPQQRAN
+633 DRSVADDRTPQQRAT

-655 NEHDDVKDIV
+655 DEHDDVKDIV

>member
-7 TRELWAQQGPFEPY
+7 TRELWAQQGPFEHY

-38 AVWNAQSTPPRY
+38 AVWNAQADPPRY
-50 IAQSSAPEESGTGTW
+50 VAQSSAPEESGTGTW

-95 RIAGEDLGLDITQ
+95 RIAGQDLGLDITQ
-108 GDVEIHLQST
+108 GDVEAHLQAT
-118 TLHSYRESVASSHLS
+118 TLTSYRESVASSHSS
-133 RASTPSI
+133 RASTPSVP
-140 ASVIR
+140 SVIR
-145 PRPSPYQLGSRD
+145 PRPSPYQPGSRD

-162 SLAESLNINEP
+162 TLAESLNINEP

-178 TMEVPA
+178 MMEVPA
-184 GTINPTTGH
+184 GTINPVTGH
-193 VDADDAALYRAIG
+193 VDADDAALFRAIG

-222 NIPFGWIRPQGGGMP
+222 HIPFGWIRPQGGGMP
-237 EPRRYIYGGPPAG
+237 DPRRYIYGG
-250 PFGPPGRGPPGGGPP
+250 
-265 GGGPPGG
+265 
-272 GPPGGGPPGGGPPRG
+272 GGPPRGGPPAGGPPG

-292 PGGGPPAP
+292 PGGGPPGRPFGPPGGPPAP
-300 IPVAPAVGGRND
+300 IPPAPVVGGGGG

-318 PLVFKGERSRA
+318 PLIFKGERSRA

-346 DLMRNA
+346 ELMRNA

-385 QRWAPHDER
+385 QRWAPTDER
-394 LWTEVFDSFNRQFA
+394 LWVEVFDSFNRQFA

-439 QLVRHAGYDV
+439 QLVRHARYDV

-455 RIFTSALPNTMYE
+455 RIFTSALPNAMYE

-474 PQPATYEQWRA
+474 PQPATYEQWRS

-490 QRVYVHMRNRADR
+490 QRVYVHMRNRTDR
-503 FKTKKPAPTNT
+503 FKTKKLPPITT
-514 WRPFNSQW
+514 WRPFGNQW
-522 RNPPRDKN
+522 KNPQRDPN

-596 CRQKQNNRGANSPP
+596 CRQKQNNRGPNGPP
-610 RNTQIPTRARQVRQE
+610 RNAQVPTRTQQARQE
-625 DSNIRVVD
+625 ESNIRVVD
-633 DRSVADDRTPQQRAN
+633 DRSVADDRTPQQRAT

-655 NEHDDVKDIV
+655 DEHDDVKDIV

>member
-28 QNIPEIYIKG
+28 QNIPDIYIKG
-38 AVWNAQSTPPRY
+38 AIWNAQSDPPRY
-50 IAQSSAPEESGTGTW
+50 VAQSSAPEESGTGTW

-95 RIAGEDLGLDITQ
+95 RIAGQDLGLDITQ
-108 GDVEIHLQST
+108 GDVETHLQTT
-118 TLHSYRESVASSHLS
+118 TLNSYRESVASSHSS
-133 RASTPSI
+133 RASTPSVPSI
-140 ASVIR
+140 IR
-145 PRPSPYQLGSRD
+145 ARPSPFLPGSRD
-157 QEIAH
+157 QEIAA
-162 SLAESLNINEP
+162 SLAESLNIDAQ

-178 TMEVPA
+178 TMEAPA
-184 GTINPTTGH
+184 GTINPITGH
-193 VDADDAALYRAIG
+193 VNDDDAALFRAIG
-206 PDQPDPPSVSG
+206 PDQPDPPSIGG
-217 TERTT
+217 TDRTT
-222 NIPFGWIRPQGGGMP
+222 HVPFGWIRPQGGGMP
-237 EPRRYIYGGPPAG
+237 EHRRYIYGGPPGG
-250 PFGPPGRGPPGGGPP
+250 PFSPPGRGPPGGGPP

-272 GPPGGGPPGGGPPRG
+272 GPPMPI
-287 GPFGP
+287 
-292 PGGGPPAP
+292 PPAP
-300 IPVAPAVGGRND
+300 IIPGGRND

-318 PLVFKGERSRA
+318 PLIFKGDRSRA

-377 WLRGQIIN
+377 WLRGQIIH
-385 QRWAPHDER
+385 QRWAPTDER
-394 LWTEVFDSFNRQFA
+394 LWVEVFDSFNRQFA
-408 NVMEQEDAQA
+408 NIMEQEDAQA
-418 ALAKGLQLD
+418 ALAKGLQLER
-427 KGDLDKLITEFE
+427 GDLDKLVTEFE
-439 QLVRHAGYDV
+439 QLVRHAGYDI

-455 RIFTSALPNTMYE
+455 RLFTSALPNTMYE

-474 PQPATYEQWRA
+474 PQPATYEQWRT

-490 QRVYVHMRNRADR
+490 QRVYVHMKNRADR
-503 FKTKKPAPTNT
+503 FKTKKMPPITT
-514 WRPFNSQW
+514 WKPFNNQW
-522 RNPPRDKN
+522 RNPQRDPN
-530 AMDTSPGRTRARVA
+530 AMDTSPGRTRAWVA

-558 RVGGSREGGYP
+558 RVGGSHEGGYP
-569 RGPVQRDGQ
+569 RGPVQKDGQ

-596 CRQKQNNRGANSPP
+596 CRQKRNNQGPSGPP
-610 RNTQIPTRARQVRQE
+610 RNTPIPTRTRQIRQE
-625 DSNIRVVD
+625 ESNIRVVD
-633 DRSVADDRTPQQRAN
+633 DRSVADDRTPQQRAT

-655 NEHDDVKDIV
+655 DEHDDVKDIV

>member
-7 TRELWAQQGPFEPY
+7 TRELWAQQGPFERY

-38 AVWNAQSTPPRY
+38 AVWNAQADPPRY
-50 IAQSSAPEESGTGTW
+50 VAQSSAPEESGTGTW
-65 FPIDFNEE
+65 FPVDFNEE

-95 RIAGEDLGLDITQ
+95 RIAGQDLGLDITQ

-118 TLHSYRESVASSHLS
+118 TLHSYRESVASSHSS
-133 RASTPSI
+133 RASTPSVPSI
-140 ASVIR
+140 IL
-145 PRPSPYQLGSRD
+145 PRPSPHQPGSRD
-157 QEIAH
+157 QEIANT
-162 SLAESLNINEP
+162 LAESLTIHEP

-178 TMEVPA
+178 TVEVPA
-184 GTINPTTGH
+184 GTINPVTGH
-193 VDADDAALYRAIG
+193 VDADDVALFRAIG

-217 TERTT
+217 TDRTT
-222 NIPFGWIRPQGGGMP
+222 HVPFGWIRPQGGRMP
-237 EPRRYIYGGPPAG
+237 EPRRYIYGGGGPPGGNPRGGPPGG
-250 PFGPPGRGPPGGGPP
+250 PFGPPGGGPFGPPGGGPP
-265 GGGPPGG
+265 GGGPPA
-272 GPPGGGPPGGGPPRG
+272 PI
-287 GPFGP
+287 
-292 PGGGPPAP
+292 PPAP
-300 IPVAPAVGGRND
+300 VVMGGRSD

-318 PLVFKGERSRA
+318 PLIFKGERSKA

-377 WLRGQIIN
+377 WLRGQIIH
-385 QRWAPHDER
+385 QGWAPTDER
-394 LWTEVFDSFNRQFA
+394 LWAEVFDSFNRQFA

-418 ALAKGLQLD
+418 ALAKGLQLE

-439 QLVRHAGYDV
+439 QLVRHAGYDI

-474 PQPATYEQWRA
+474 PQPASYEQWRS

-490 QRVYVHMRNRADR
+490 QKVYVHMRNRADR
-503 FKTKKPAPTNT
+503 FKTKKLPPITT
-514 WRPFNSQW
+514 WRPFGNQW
-522 RNPPRDKN
+522 RNPAKDPN

-558 RVGGSREGGYP
+558 RAGGSREGGYP

-596 CRQKQNNRGANSPP
+596 CRQKRNNQGPSGPP
-610 RNTQIPTRARQVRQE
+610 RNTQAPTRTRQIRQE
-625 DSNIRVVD
+625 ESNIRVVD
-633 DRSVADDRTPQQRAN
+633 DRSVADDRTPQQRAT

-655 NEHDDVKDIV
+655 DEHDDVKDIV

>member
-7 TRELWAQQGPFEPY
+7 TRELWAQQGPFEAY

-28 QNIPEIYIKG
+28 QNIPEVYIKG
-38 AVWNAQSTPPRY
+38 AVWNAQANPPRY
-50 IAQSSAPEESGTGTW
+50 VAQSSAPEESGTGTW
-65 FPIDFNEE
+65 FPVDFNEE

-95 RIAGEDLGLDITQ
+95 RIAGQDLGLDITQ
-108 GDVEIHLQST
+108 GDVEAHIQTT
-118 TLHSYRESVASSHLS
+118 TLTSYRESVASSHSS
-133 RASTPSI
+133 RASTPSVP
-140 ASVIR
+140 SDIR
-145 PRPSPYQLGSRD
+145 PRPSPYQPGSRD
-157 QEIAH
+157 QEIART
-162 SLAESLNINEP
+162 LAESLNIDDP

-178 TMEVPA
+178 TINAPA
-184 GTINPTTGH
+184 GTINQITGH
-193 VDADDAALYRAIG
+193 VNDDDAALFRAIG
-206 PDQPDPPSVSG
+206 PDQPDPPSIGG
-217 TERTT
+217 TDRTT
-222 NIPFGWIRPQGGGMP
+222 HVPFGWIRPQSGRMP
-237 EPRRYIYGGPPAG
+237 EPGRYIYGGG
-250 PFGPPGRGPPGGGPP
+250 GPPGGGPPQGGPPGGPFRPPGGPFGPPGGGPP
-265 GGGPPGG
+265 GGGPPV
-272 GPPGGGPPGGGPPRG
+272 PI
-287 GPFGP
+287 
-292 PGGGPPAP
+292 PPAP
-300 IPVAPAVGGRND
+300 AMGGRSD

-318 PLVFKGERSRA
+318 PLIFKGERSRA

-385 QRWAPHDER
+385 QRWAPTDER
-394 LWTEVFDSFNRQFA
+394 LWIEVFDSFNRQFA

-418 ALAKGLQLD
+418 ALAKGLQLE

-439 QLVRHAGYDV
+439 QLVRHAGYDI

-474 PQPATYEQWRA
+474 PQPATYEQWRT

-503 FKTKKPAPTNT
+503 FKTKKLPPITT
-514 WRPFNSQW
+514 WRPFGNQW
-522 RNPPRDKN
+522 KNPQRGPND
-530 AMDTSPGRTRARVA
+530 MDTSPGRTRARVA
-544 EAEDFLPGGNRYEQ
+544 EAEDFLPGGNQYEQ

-569 RGPVQRDGQ
+569 RGPVQKDGQ

-596 CRQKQNNRGANSPP
+596 CRQKRNNQGPSGPP
-610 RNTQIPTRARQVRQE
+610 RNTQIPMRARQIRQE
-625 DSNIRVVD
+625 ESNIRVVD
-633 DRSVADDRTPQQRAN
+633 DRSVADDRTPQQRAT

-655 NEHDDVKDIV
+655 DEHDDVKDIV

>member
-21 TIHGVPQ
+21 IIHGTPQ
-28 QNIPEIYIKG
+28 QNVPEIYIKG
-38 AVWNAQSTPPRY
+38 AVWNVQAVPPRY
-50 IAQSSAPEESGTGTW
+50 VAQSSAPEESGTGTW
-65 FPIDFNEE
+65 FPIEFNEE
-73 HVCWVEVRLQEPAGS
+73 HVCWVEVHLQEPAGS

-108 GDVEIHLQST
+108 ENVETHIQT
-118 TLHSYRESVASSHLS
+118 NTLNTYRESVASSHSS
-133 RASTPSI
+133 RASTPSVPSI
-140 ASVIR
+140 IR
-145 PRPSPYQLGSRD
+145 PRPSPYQPGSRD

-162 SLAESLNINEP
+162 TLAESLNINEP

-184 GTINPTTGH
+184 GTINPITGH
-193 VDADDAALYRAIG
+193 VDADDTALFRAIG

-222 NIPFGWIRPQGGGMP
+222 HIPFRWIRPQGGGMP
-237 EPRRYIYGGPPAG
+237 KPRRYIYG
-250 PFGPPGRGPPGGGPP
+250 GGGPP
-265 GGGPPGG
+265 GGGPPA
-272 GPPGGGPPGGGPPRG
+272 

-300 IPVAPAVGGRND
+300 IPPAPAVGGIRND

-318 PLVFKGERSRA
+318 PLIFKGERSRA

-365 PIVNEWVKGVNA
+365 PVVNEWVKGVNT
-377 WLRGQIIN
+377 WLQGQIIH
-385 QRWAPHDER
+385 QRWAPTDER
-394 LWTEVFDSFNRQFA
+394 LWAEVFNSFNRQFA

-418 ALAKGLQLD
+418 ALAKGFNWI
-427 KGDLDKLITEFE
+427 KGTWTNSSPSLNNWYAT
-439 QLVRHAGYDV
+439 RGYDI

-468 YILRTL
+468 YILQTL
-474 PQPATYEQWRA
+474 PQPATYEQWRS

-490 QRVYVHMRNRADR
+490 QRVYVHMCYGWSAVVCD
-503 FKTKKPAPTNT
+503 
-514 WRPFNSQW
+514 
-522 RNPPRDKN
+522 
-530 AMDTSPGRTRARVA
+530 VHV
-544 EAEDFLPGGNRYEQ
+544 
-558 RVGGSREGGYP
+558 VG
-569 RGPVQRDGQ
+569 
-578 RKVLT
+578 
-583 CFFCGKPG
+583 
-591 HFARD
+591 
-596 CRQKQNNRGANSPP
+596 
-610 RNTQIPTRARQVRQE
+610 
-625 DSNIRVVD
+625 
-633 DRSVADDRTPQQRAN
+633 
-648 DWLTSVA
+648 
-655 NEHDDVKDIV
+655 
-665 MQELWGKEDFQNA
+665 

>member
-7 TRELWAQQGPFEPY
+7 TRELWAQQGPFEHY

-38 AVWNAQSTPPRY
+38 AVWNAQADPPRY
-50 IAQSSAPEESGTGTW
+50 VAQSSAPEESGTGTW
-65 FPIDFNEE
+65 FPVDFNEE

-95 RIAGEDLGLDITQ
+95 RIAGQDLGLDITQ
-108 GDVEIHLQST
+108 GDVELHLQST
-118 TLHSYRESVASSHLS
+118 TLHSYRESVASSHSS
-133 RASTPSI
+133 RASTPSVPSI
-140 ASVIR
+140 IL
-145 PRPSPYQLGSRD
+145 PRPSPHQPGSRD

-162 SLAESLNINEP
+162 TLAESLTINEP

-184 GTINPTTGH
+184 GTINPVTGH
-193 VDADDAALYRAIG
+193 VDADDAALFRAIG
-206 PDQPDPPSVSG
+206 PDQPDPPSISG
-217 TERTT
+217 TDRTT
-222 NIPFGWIRPQGGGMP
+222 HVPFGWIRPQGGRMP
-237 EPRRYIYGGPPAG
+237 EPRRYIYGG
-250 PFGPPGRGPPGGGPP
+250 GGPP
-265 GGGPPGG
+265 GGN
-272 GPPGGGPPGGGPPRG
+272 PPRG

-292 PGGGPPAP
+292 PGGGPPGGGPPAP
-300 IPVAPAVGGRND
+300 IPPAPAVMGGRSD

-318 PLVFKGERSRA
+318 PLIFKGERSRA

-365 PIVNEWVKGVNA
+365 PVVNEWVKGVNA
-377 WLRGQIIN
+377 WLRGQIIH
-385 QRWAPHDER
+385 QRWAPTDER
-394 LWTEVFDSFNRQFA
+394 LWIEVFDSFNRQFA
-408 NVMEQEDAQA
+408 NIMEQEDAQA
-418 ALAKGLQLD
+418 ALAKGLQLE
-427 KGDLDKLITEFE
+427 KGDLDKLVTEFE
-439 QLVRHAGYDV
+439 QLVRHAGYDI

-474 PQPATYEQWRA
+474 PQPATYEQWRT

-490 QRVYVHMRNRADR
+490 QRVYVHMKNRADR
-503 FKTKKPAPTNT
+503 FKTKRMPPITT
-514 WRPFNSQW
+514 WRPFNNQW
-522 RNPPRDKN
+522 KNPQRDPN

-569 RGPVQRDGQ
+569 RGPVQKDGQ

-596 CRQKQNNRGANSPP
+596 CRQKRNNQGTSGPP
-610 RNTQIPTRARQVRQE
+610 RNTQIPTRTRQIRQE
-625 DSNIRVVD
+625 ESNIRVVD
-633 DRSVADDRTPQQRAN
+633 DRSVADDRTPQQRAT

-655 NEHDDVKDIV
+655 DEHDDVKDIV